1 MATRGQEGT
10 CGTAS
15 GIARR
20 GRPRGAGVSTLAG
33 MRCDGG
39 RRRTVRAAG
48 EGEDAVKVKVP
59 SGLMDTPEDQ

>member
-39 RRRTVRAAG
+39 RRRTCSLIPLSNDAETTSATGAA
-48 EGEDAVKVKVP
+48 VQHP
-59 SGLMDTPEDQ
+59 